1 MKRER
6 TFFVIDGLGYTPEFI
21 TREEERQLMEQID
34 ARTWN
39 TTLKRRT
46 QHYEKTVFSSGDTT
60 QKAPPI
66 PEWCDFLVK
75 RLLAQGILDV
85 RPDQL
90 IINEYDPRQGI
101 GPHVDNVKA
110 FADGIVSVSLGSGI
124 NMIFRHTA
132 SPKAPSAG
140 DRKDLY
146 LERRSVL
153 SLHNSA
159 RYDWRHEIAA
169 KKSDEGIARGRRV
182 SLTFRKMK

>member
-6 TFFVIDGLGYTPEFI
+6 TSFVVDGLGYAPEFI
-21 TREEERQLMEQID
+21 TREEERQLMEQIY
-34 ARTWN
+34 ACTWD

-46 QHYEKTVFSSGDTT
+46 QHYGYVYTYKSGDTT
-60 QKAPPI
+60 QEAPPI

-75 RLLAQGILDV
+75 RLLSQGILDA

-90 IINEYDPRQGI
+90 IVNEYEPGQGI

-132 SPKAPSAG
+132 SG

-146 LERRSVL
+146 LERRSAL

-169 KKSDEGIARGRRV
+169 KKSDEGVARGRRV